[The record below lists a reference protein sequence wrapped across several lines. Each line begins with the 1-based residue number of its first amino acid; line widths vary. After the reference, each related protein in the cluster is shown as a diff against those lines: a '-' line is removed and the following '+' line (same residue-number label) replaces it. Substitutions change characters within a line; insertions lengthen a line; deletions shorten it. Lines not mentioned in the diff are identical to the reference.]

1 MVAYVIR
8 AKVKTQLFQHVIW
21 CRRIGCEQV
30 CSRINYQLIAGHFGY
45 EGLRGRNVLQSVVD

>member
-8 AKVKTQLFQHVIW
+8 AEVNTQLFQHVIW
-21 CRRIGCEQV
+21 CRQIDYEQV
-30 CSRINYQLIAGHFGY
+30 CSRINHQLIAGRFSH